1 MPLRA
6 EPSTGNLCAICCKIS
21 EAPNTLL
28 SSAVPQVASLLEV
41 SVTSALDAGY
51 RTGDLYSEGTKK
63 VGCRQLGE
71 ILEGFIRQ
79 PVAAH

>member
-1 MPLRA
+1 M
-6 EPSTGNLCAICCKIS
+6 
-21 EAPNTLL
+21 TL
-28 SSAVPQVASLLEV
+28 
-41 SVTSALDAGY
+41 ALDAGY